1 MLVNAW
7 WNVRT
12 EWYRA
17 RFMTLFVL
25 PTRLNLEFFEQ
36 NMNLELLSK
45 NIDFGVTLVSSQIRT
60 PGRQSN

>member
-45 NIDFGVTLVSSQIRT
+45 NIDFRVTLVSSQIRT

>member
-1 MLVNAW
+1 MGSGK
-7 WNVRT
+7 
-12 EWYRA
+12 
-17 RFMTLFVL
+17 FMTLFVL

-60 PGRQSN
+60 PGVAK